1 MTTNEAPEWRKALKG
16 GDRVLVIRTD
26 DATTVYAGTV
36 HKPGKRLMV
45 RDDNGHLWRVDWLS
59 ADTKLLWDEERSR
72 LSWMRITC
80 AL

>member
-1 MTTNEAPEWRKALKG
+1 METNVSPEWRKALKT
-16 GDRVLVIRTD
+16 GDRVLVVRAD

-45 RDDNGHLWRVDWLS
+45 RDDTGHLWRVDWAS
-59 ADTKLLWDEERSR
+59 ADRKLLWDEERSD
-72 LSWMRITC
+72 LTWMRITC